1 MTRDQAAKIITNE
14 INSRAKL
21 NRANMYL
28 QLKNK
33 SLEELKLIFKRVMQ
47 YVAQVDYTSS
57 TSTRN
62 ITGLDSLSKDELI
75 EKIIKLRSKKK
86 NGKPIPL
93 GYFDV
98 TVPILNGNEHYNGG
112 GYSKRKGK
120 NKI

>member
-1 MTRDQAAKIITNE
+1 MTRDKAAKIITNE

-57 TSTRN
+57 TSTRT

-86 NGKPIPL
+86 NGKLIPL

>member
-1 MTRDQAAKIITNE
+1 MKFIIYFIQVKWCKTQAIAPIKVSI
-14 INSRAKL
+14 
-21 NRANMYL
+21 
-28 QLKNK
+28 
-33 SLEELKLIFKRVMQ
+33 KRTIHAFLAVE
-47 YVAQVDYTSS
+47 ACKA
-57 TSTRN
+57 
-62 ITGLDSLSKDELI
+62 II

-86 NGKPIPL
+86 NGKLIPL